1 MRMTMEAAANDRILV
16 TTRARMWDTLD
27 RLRVLRNRT
36 VSAELVDQIDAVQVE
51 GTRLARRL
59 RVLGEP
65 GLLTMRKN
73 RIGRPAQL
81 VCEAVAEV
89 ESECERRQIAIAIEP
104 SPQGERSWLPAE
116 ATIEAV
122 RSLLDEELAT
132 AAAHGTLRLRV
143 TEHDASVRI
152 TIGHM
157 GGAKPPMAVVES
169 SDDGDATEGEVVA
182 SLVERSGGRLER
194 TDEGTTLVLPA
205 QNDEGR
211 AEACERDSS
220 PWIFPVPTAA

>member
-1 MRMTMEAAANDRILV
+1 MTMEAAANDRILV

-27 RLRVLRNRT
+27 RLRVLRNRA
-36 VSAELVDQIDAVQVE
+36 VSPELVDQIDALQIE
-51 GTRLARRL
+51 GARLARRL

-89 ESECERRQIAIAIEP
+89 EAECERRQVAIAIEP
-104 SPQGERSWLPAE
+104 APQGEHGWLQAE

-122 RSLLDEELAT
+122 RSVLDAALAT
-132 AAAHGTLRLRV
+132 AAAHATLRLRV
-143 TEHDASVRI
+143 TQRDASVRI
-152 TIGHM
+152 TIGRI
-157 GGAKPPMAVVES
+157 GGGDSPAADVES
-169 SDDGDATEGEVVA
+169 SDDDDDATEGEVVA
-182 SLVERSGGRLER
+182 SLVERCGGQLEHG
-194 TDEGTTLVLPA
+194 DDGTTLVLPA
-205 QNDEGR
+205 HDDVDR
-211 AEACERDSS
+211 AEACERDSM